1 MEELIGKDSEKD
13 ERLVFITASEYV
25 NIMRRVVEAEAKL
38 RMMENALMCDVPHVY
53 MREMLY
59 GINEENDKTFE
70 HMLQEVVK
78 ATAPL
83 GEVKDCMKR
92 LDKE

>member
-1 MEELIGKDSEKD
+1 MEELIVKDSENE
-13 ERLVFITASEYV
+13 ERLVIITVSEYEDV
-25 NIMRRVVEAEAKL
+25 IRKAVEAETKL
-38 RMMENALMCDVPHVY
+38 RMMENALMCDVPHMY

-78 ATAPL
+78 VTAPL
-83 GEVKDCMKR
+83 GEVKDCTKR

>member
-1 MEELIGKDSEKD
+1 MEELIAKDSEKD
-13 ERLVFITASEYV
+13 ERMVIITVSEYEDV
-25 NIMRRVVEAEAKL
+25 IRKAAEAESKL

-83 GEVKDCMKR
+83 GEVKDCTKR